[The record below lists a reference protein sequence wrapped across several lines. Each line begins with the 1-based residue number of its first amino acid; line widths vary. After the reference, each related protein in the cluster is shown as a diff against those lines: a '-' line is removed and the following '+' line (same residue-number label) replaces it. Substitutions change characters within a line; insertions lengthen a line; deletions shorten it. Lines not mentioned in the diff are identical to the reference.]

1 MLLCYHALM
10 RVQRPSHPRGSQRDF
25 FGHNQRQS
33 HPHGSQRDFFGQSTE
48 FTIYITITKNILT
61 WKNIR
66 DYFKKFGPVINVYIP
81 FKPDNEK
88 HTFGF
93 VTFEN
98 DDTVGL
104 LLSKSTSHSISGVEL
119 PQRNDRFDNV
129 AHRTSCANAIEGHS
143 GQKMPNFIELS
154 QETLTHRFGD
164 FDSPLTHNLSEKK
177 TESPE
182 GSAVFQMTYL
192 VRNSEGEAALV

>member
-10 RVQRPSHPRGSQRDF
+10 RV
-25 FGHNQRQS
+25 
-33 HPHGSQRDFFGQSTE
+33 
-48 FTIYITITKNILT
+48 
-61 WKNIR
+61 
-66 DYFKKFGPVINVYIP
+66 
-81 FKPDNEK
+81 
-88 HTFGF
+88 
-93 VTFEN
+93 
-98 DDTVGL
+98 
-104 LLSKSTSHSISGVEL
+104 
-119 PQRNDRFDNV
+119 QRNDRFDNV